1 MNREEAQKKAAEL
14 RKFRLGS
21 VYKHF
26 KGNYYILMDIG
37 VHSETSE
44 LMVIYKA
51 VKNPGM
57 TWIRPL
63 EMFDS
68 DVDKEKYP
76 DVEQK
81 LRFEPVLG
89 AAVCPYISLNNHGE
103 NCDICGG
110 NGWAMVDEISR
121 HLIRVNGIDFMM
133 EGDD

>member
-14 RKFRLGS
+14 LGFRFGA

-26 KGNYYILMDIG
+26 KGNYYILYDIG
-37 VHSETSE
+37 VHSETAE
-44 LMVIYKA
+44 LMAIYKA
-51 VKNPGM
+51 AKNPGA

-89 AAVCPYISLNNHGE
+89 AAMCPYIWQNNHGE

-110 NGWAMVDEISR
+110 DGWAMEDDIKKWFRQIEY
-121 HLIRVNGIDFMM
+121 HMG
-133 EGDD
+133 GDD